1 VRAKPVVVGLGNEL
15 LGDDAI
21 GLIATQAIRKECAE
35 LADFVECNLHGLA
48 LLDVLTDY
56 GHAIIIDA
64 IHTGRHKPG
73 TILRFS
79 PDDLRSIPSSSP
91 HYASLAEV
99 ISIAR
104 RLELDF
110 PEEIVILA
118 VEIEGP
124 PEIGGQLSKEVAN
137 SIPGLIERSKRT
149 LEVWKQNAGCIKQV
163 LKIRGPGKQQRERES
178 LRL

>member
-1 VRAKPVVVGLGNEL
+1 MKAKSIVVGLGNDL

-21 GLIATQAIRKECAE
+21 GLHATRAIRDECAAS
-35 LADFVECNLHGLA
+35 ADFVECNLHGLA
-48 LLDVLTDY
+48 LLDVLT
-56 GHAIIIDA
+56 GLSRAIIIDA

-73 TILRFS
+73 TILQFG

-110 PEEIVILA
+110 PHEIVILA
-118 VEIEGP
+118 VEIAGP
-124 PEIGGQLSKEVAN
+124 PEIGSKLSKQVAD
-137 SIPGLIERSKRT
+137 SIPGLVGRAKKI
-149 LEVWKQNAGCIKQV
+149 LENWQV
-163 LKIRGPGKQQRERES
+163 KVVILPKPSGRIPR
-178 LRL
+178 

>member
-1 VRAKPVVVGLGNEL
+1 MKTKSIVVGLGNDL

-21 GLIATQAIRKECAE
+21 GLHATRAIKEQCAE
-35 LADFVECNLHGLA
+35 LADYVECNLHGLA
-48 LLDVLTDY
+48 LLDILTGY
-56 GHAIIIDA
+56 GRAIIIDA
-64 IHTGRHKPG
+64 IHTGKHKPG
-73 TILRFS
+73 TILQFS

-99 ISIAR
+99 INIAR

-124 PEIGGQLSKEVAN
+124 PEIGGKLSKAIAD
-137 SIPGLIERSKRT
+137 SIAGLADLAKKI
-149 LEVWKQNAGCIKQV
+149 LEVW
-163 LKIRGPGKQQRERES
+163 QQGAVILAKSEHQKAQ
-178 LRL
+178 